1 MLAADQIICDWHI
14 VDKYP
19 GKRKIEPETASN
31 QPKYASRVL
40 KKLHTMLYWHA
51 RDNETSDC
59 YPTSYYFVTRYRK
72 IGRLFNSLHSSW
84 V

>member
-1 MLAADQIICDWHI
+1 MLAADQIICDWYI
-14 VDKYP
+14 VDKYL

-40 KKLHTMLYWHA
+40 KKLHTMLYCHA
-51 RDNETSDC
+51 RDNKTRDC
-59 YPTSYYFVTRYRK
+59 YPPNNYFVFRYRK
-72 IGRLFNSLHSSW
+72 IDRLSKSSHNSW